1 MTESLMS
8 GSVPM
13 YRLPNSAL
21 APSVAGSLEAYNPAP
36 AVGPAHCSVRNR
48 AASPSCMDTQ
58 GWVRAPTRTHQWVI
72 PRWCLGARPKL
83 HVSRVYLAGIT

>member
-21 APSVAGSLEAYNPAP
+21 APSVAGPAP
-36 AVGPAHCSVRNR
+36 AAPPAHIPMRIR
-48 AASPSCMDTQ
+48 AEP
-58 GWVRAPTRTHQWVI
+58 P
-72 PRWCLGARPKL
+72 
-83 HVSRVYLAGIT
+83 

>member
-21 APSVAGSLEAYNPAP
+21 DPSVAGPAP
-36 AVGPAHCSVRNR
+36 AVPPAHIPMRIR
-48 AASPSCMDTQ
+48 AASP
-58 GWVRAPTRTHQWVI
+58 
-72 PRWCLGARPKL
+72 
-83 HVSRVYLAGIT
+83 

>member
-21 APSVAGSLEAYNPAP
+21 APSVAGPAP
-36 AVGPAHCSVRNR
+36 AAPPAHIPMRIFVPNPLMHRYSSVG
-48 AASPSCMDTQ
+48 ASSNPHP
-58 GWVRAPTRTHQWVI
+58 PTGYSS
-72 PRWCLGARPKL
+72 LGARPNP
-83 HVSRVYLAGIT
+83 HVPTV